1 MFCIRT
7 NMENG
12 IRKEGRTL
20 GKKRMHELTLM
31 FSYITGRSLEDS
43 QKMILSTETGKAVLN
58 NNMSVLYEQQT
69 ENLYGIALEL
79 KKEGKY
85 AEIVQQM
92 SERKIAKSMGVL
104 DGVSDE
110 FRECEVQIGK
120 KPELKKLQKR
130 NLLSERKK
138 MLQIQ
143 QRNQINA
150 RRIENA
156 VKFKG

>member
-1 MFCIRT
+1 MFCIKT

-31 FSYITGRSLEDS
+31 FSYITGRSLDES
-43 QKMILSTETGKAVLN
+43 QKIILSTETGKAVYDN
-58 NNMSVLYEQQT
+58 NISVLYEQQT

-79 KKEGKY
+79 KKDSKY
-85 AEIVQQM
+85 ARIAQQM
-92 SERKIAKSMGVL
+92 SERKIAQSMGVL
-104 DGVSDE
+104 DRVTDE
-110 FRECEVQIGK
+110 CPEYEIQIDK
-120 KPELKKLQKR
+120 KPELKALQKR

>member
-1 MFCIRT
+1 MVSG
-7 NMENG
+7 E
-12 IRKEGRTL
+12 KVEPL
-20 GKKRMHELTLM
+20 GKKRMYELALM
-31 FSYITGRSLEDS
+31 FSHITGRSLDES
-43 QKMILSTETGKAVLN
+43 QKIILSTETGKAVLN

-85 AEIVQQM
+85 AGIVQQM
-92 SERKIAKSMGVL
+92 SERKIAQSMEVL
-104 DGVSDE
+104 DELSDE
-110 FRECEVQIGK
+110 YPEYEVQIDK
-120 KPELKKLQKR
+120 KPELKELQKR
-130 NLLSERKK
+130 YLLSERKK

>member
-1 MFCIRT
+1 M
-7 NMENG
+7 
-12 IRKEGRTL
+12 
-20 GKKRMHELTLM
+20 GKKRMYELALM
-31 FSYITGRSLEDS
+31 FSHITGRSLDES
-43 QKMILSTETGKAVLN
+43 QKIILSTETGKAVLN
-58 NNMSVLYEQQT
+58 NNMSILYEQQT

-85 AEIVQQM
+85 ARIVQQM
-92 SERKIAKSMGVL
+92 SERKIAQSMGVL
-104 DGVSDE
+104 DRLSDE
-110 FRECEVQIGK
+110 CPEYEVQIDK
-120 KPELKKLQKR
+120 KPELKELQKR
-130 NLLSERKK
+130 YLLSERKK

>member
-1 MFCIRT
+1 M
-7 NMENG
+7 
-12 IRKEGRTL
+12 
-20 GKKRMHELTLM
+20 GKKRMYELALM
-31 FSYITGRSLEDS
+31 FSHITGRSLDES
-43 QKMILSTETGKAVLN
+43 QKIILSTETGKAVLN

-85 AEIVQQM
+85 AGIVQQM
-92 SERKIAKSMGVL
+92 SERKIAQSMEVL
-104 DGVSDE
+104 DELSDE
-110 FRECEVQIGK
+110 YPEYEVQIDK
-120 KPELKKLQKR
+120 KPELKELQKR
-130 NLLSERKK
+130 YLLSERKK